1 MSHFFHDTSWFPRP
15 LPTSCWAPTPASGSK
30 PLRRWFPWRRF
41 QNTRCLGE
49 DMMGFYGGFYGG
61 FVVIF
66 WWISGFLVDLWWIYV
81 SFLVNFS
88 IFFCLCAMIFS
99 DIWQLYGFGSLK
111 LPQLGAGGGA
121 PGRSDDNHSNSAKEF
136 FGSRNVRKTWEKTI
150 PSTGLSC
157 LSSSSPVN
165 FGNNFLQVGAPM
177 LRVLRSD
184 WPAELECKTRTP
196 FVSNLDG
203 AVPPNWN
210 VSQHFIAENTISTCS
225 SMLVLLSV
233 FLSCIQQYSTP
244 AKIKNNHKIEDLSQ
258 FNSPKL
264 ELSYVMGVTFGSSRL
279 MSLRWKDLRRPRCWS
294 PWTRCMGYPTPM
306 RMSQRNWQRNWRWVS
321 LKMRDIPWYTMAKV
335 FFWKIMSNQWI

>member
-1 MSHFFHDTSWFPRP
+1 MFII
-15 LPTSCWAPTPASGSK
+15 
-30 PLRRWFPWRRF
+30 
-41 QNTRCLGE
+41 
-49 DMMGFYGGFYGG
+49 
-61 FVVIF
+61 IF
-66 WWISGFLVDLWWIYV
+66 
-81 SFLVNFS
+81 
-88 IFFCLCAMIFS
+88 
-99 DIWQLYGFGSLK
+99 
-111 LPQLGAGGGA
+111 
-121 PGRSDDNHSNSAKEF
+121 
-136 FGSRNVRKTWEKTI
+136 
-150 PSTGLSC
+150 
-157 LSSSSPVN
+157 PVN

-244 AKIKNNHKIEDLSQ
+244 AKIKNNHKIGDLSQ

-264 ELSYVMGVTFGSSRL
+264 ELSYVMGVTRFVIQADEPPVEGYKAAPLLKSVDEVHGISNANEDVPKKL
-279 MSLRWKDLRRPRCWS
+279 AKKLE
-294 PWTRCMGYPTPM
+294 MGLSENEGYTM
-306 RMSQRNWQRNWRWVS
+306 
-321 LKMRDIPWYTMAKV
+321 DIPWRKF